1 MFLFREKI
9 LRAMARSLP
18 LALSFALSTAL
29 PPQALAQSD
38 WRAEW
43 QKVLEAAQKEGKVVV
58 GVSPSAEV
66 RQALEKGFGAK
77 FKGIRLELVTGSS
90 SMVASKILNEYRAG
104 VRSIDT
110 FIAGSESPL
119 AVVAHGAAEPF
130 EPYMILPE
138 IKDPKYWFGGH
149 FWVDNKTT
157 KRFIYP
163 FQAYITE
170 PGWANTELYK
180 PESLQ
185 SYDELLDPRLKGKIG
200 FHDPRMQGAG
210 RAMWLYLY
218 GVKGEDYLKKLV
230 DQNMFLSDDHRQLGD
245 GLAKGRFA
253 VIIGPGYR
261 VISFYVQAGLPV
273 KPLPVPK
280 EGIHA
285 TRGIGALTVIKNP
298 PHPNATKVF
307 ANWLLSKEGQEIFGK
322 SIGQATRR
330 LDVDTKWLHSIGIQ
344 AAKDVMTPEEYHKR
358 ESSFEDRVNA
368 RGPGEESARRLL
380 K

>member
-9 LRAMARSLP
+9 LQTTAWMLP
-18 LALSFALSTAL
+18 LALSFALSVGL
-29 PPQALAQSD
+29 PLQAQAQSD

-43 QKVLEAAQKEGKVVV
+43 QKVVEAAQKEEKVVV

-66 RQALEKGFGAK
+66 RQALERGFGAK
-77 FKGIRLELVTGSS
+77 FKGIQLELVTGSS

-104 VRSIDT
+104 VRSIDA

-138 IKDPKYWFGGH
+138 IKDPKHWFGGH

-170 PGWANTELYK
+170 PGWANTESFK

-185 SYDELLDPRLKGKIG
+185 SYDDLLNPRLKGKIG

-210 RAMWLYLY
+210 RAMWLYLW

-230 DQNMFLSDDHRQLGD
+230 DQNLFLSDDHRQLGD
-245 GLAKGRFA
+245 GLAKGRLA

-261 VISFYVQAGLPV
+261 VLSFYVQAGLPV

-285 TRGIGALTVIKNP
+285 TRGVGALTVIKNP
-298 PHPNATKVF
+298 PHPNAAKVF

-330 LDVDTKWLHSIGIQ
+330 LDVDTKWLNSIGIQ
-344 AAKDVMTPEEYHKR
+344 AAKDVMTVEEYHKR
-358 ESSFEDRVNA
+358 ESSFEDRVNV